1 MHIMKNT
8 LNGAKWSENIFSLST
23 SYNFTSDKYK
33 LSEVK
38 FGMFLQ
44 AIIVST
50 SRNSVYD

>member
-23 SYNFTSDKYK
+23 SYNITSDKYK

-38 FGMFLQ
+38 FRHVFTGDNRKHFKKQ
-44 AIIVST
+44 CI
-50 SRNSVYD
+50 